1 MSGPYFKD
9 LEKSRTEHG
18 QRLVNGVLVF
28 ALAAKSSSTSAVPAP
43 PTHDPLPI

>member
-28 ALAAKSSSTSAVPAP
+28 ALAAKILLYKRGAGPSNP
-43 PTHDPLPI
+43 